1 MISFKRLGG
10 GGENS
15 GAIAWGMDF
24 FGRFSALPG
33 VPVVYL
39 TKSTREEQ

>member
-1 MISFKRLGG
+1 MISFKRLGGG

-33 VPVVYL
+33 VPVL
-39 TKSTREEQ
+39 